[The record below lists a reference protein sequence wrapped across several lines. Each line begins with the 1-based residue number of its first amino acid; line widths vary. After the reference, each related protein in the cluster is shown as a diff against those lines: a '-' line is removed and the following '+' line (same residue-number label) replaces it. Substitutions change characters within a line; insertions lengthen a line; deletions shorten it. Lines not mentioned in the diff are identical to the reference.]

1 MPPRRNGTPT
11 VAEFE
16 ALAELVRT
24 QAAQIERL
32 LQAQNNQGNPL
43 PPSPPHDERPQPQAR
58 VNTIEPLY
66 ERFRKQ
72 GPPSFEGT
80 TDPLVA
86 EEWIRSIERIL
97 DFMMLT
103 DEQRIMCA
111 TYMFTKDARYWWDVA
126 KQTRDL
132 TTLSWIEFVQMFN
145 RKYFSPTVLLC
156 KEAEFNNLH
165 QGNLSVD
172 EVVRQFDQLARF
184 CPHLVSTDNDRTRR
198 LISVFRPEIAKTVDA
213 RTSEPPSY
221 ADCIE
226 RAQQAE
232 YHLSKVTATNV
243 VVTPN

>member
-1 MPPRRNGTPT
+1 MPPKRNVAPT
-11 VAEFE
+11 EAEFE
-16 ALAELVRT
+16 ALADLVRT

-32 LQAQNNQGNPL
+32 LQTQNNQGNPP
-43 PPSPPHDERPQPQAR
+43 PPSPPNDEWPQPQAR

-103 DEQRIMCA
+103 DQERIMCA
-111 TYMFTKDARYWWDVA
+111 TYMFIKDARYWWDVA

-132 TTLSWIEFVQMFN
+132 TTLSWTEFVQMFN

-156 KEAEFNNLH
+156 KEAEFNNLQ

-184 CPHLVSTDNDRTRR
+184 CPHLVSTDNDRT
-198 LISVFRPEIAKTVDA
+198 
-213 RTSEPPSY
+213 
-221 ADCIE
+221 
-226 RAQQAE
+226 
-232 YHLSKVTATNV
+232 
-243 VVTPN
+243 

>member
-1 MPPRRNGTPT
+1 MPPKRNVAPT
-11 VAEFE
+11 EFE

-32 LQAQNNQGNPL
+32 LQAHNNQGNP
-43 PPSPPHDERPQPQAR
+43 PPLSPPHDERPQPQAR

-103 DEQRIMCA
+103 DQERIMCA
-111 TYMFTKDARYWWDVA
+111 TYMFIKDARYWWDVA

-132 TTLSWIEFVQMFN
+132 TTLSWTEFVQMFN

-156 KEAEFNNLH
+156 KEAEFNNLQ

-172 EVVRQFDQLARF
+172 EIVR
-184 CPHLVSTDNDRTRR
+184 
-198 LISVFRPEIAKTVDA
+198 
-213 RTSEPPSY
+213 
-221 ADCIE
+221 
-226 RAQQAE
+226 
-232 YHLSKVTATNV
+232 
-243 VVTPN
+243 